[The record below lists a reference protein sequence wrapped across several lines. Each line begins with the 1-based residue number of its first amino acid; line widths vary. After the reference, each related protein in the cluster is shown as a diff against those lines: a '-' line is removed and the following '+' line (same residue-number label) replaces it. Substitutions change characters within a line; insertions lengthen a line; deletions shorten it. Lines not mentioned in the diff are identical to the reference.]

1 MAALQEEAL
10 AKRQEILGAAND
22 QGQSL
27 GDVPGS
33 GEDSGGSH
41 TAGGAPRGVGV
52 LGDDWPDTLTTKHNL
67 ASTYRAQGRSEVG
80 EGNCASGGAR
90 FTVRDPGDNHPDTL
104 TTNHNLASMYRAHG
118 RTAEATTLRGY
129 EIQNRLA
136 SPRGNRRI
144 L

>member
-1 MAALQEEAL
+1 MAALQEAL
-10 AKRQEILGAAND
+10 AKRREILGAAND

-90 FTVRDPGDNHPDTL
+90 LTAGDPGGQPPGHADDQAQPRVDVPGSQEDSGSDHTARLRNSESPC
-104 TTNHNLASMYRAHG
+104 LASWKS
-118 RTAEATTLRGY
+118 ENL
-129 EIQNRLA
+129 
-136 SPRGNRRI
+136 
-144 L
+144 